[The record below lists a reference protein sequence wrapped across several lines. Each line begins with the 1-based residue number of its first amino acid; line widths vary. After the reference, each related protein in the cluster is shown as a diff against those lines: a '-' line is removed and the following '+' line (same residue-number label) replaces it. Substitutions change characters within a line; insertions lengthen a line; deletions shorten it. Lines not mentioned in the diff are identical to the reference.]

1 MPVALWRYRR
11 DIGGSWLDMVPEKG
25 RLLKYHY
32 NNYPGVD
39 RDLTKPRPGHYYCL
53 AITYRDDLK
62 KRQYLTRL

>member
-1 MPVALWRYRR
+1 
-11 DIGGSWLDMVPEKG
+11 MVPEKG